1 MDLQLAN
8 RSCLVTGATKGIG
21 KSTALVLAGEGARL
35 ALVARSQPDLE
46 GVAEEFERAGFDR
59 PVLIAEDL
67 TSDGGTAR
75 VREQVERS
83 LGGLDVLINNAG
95 GTRALRWDSPEEDWA
110 EAAALNLHAVR
121 RLTGEFIEGMKQ
133 RGFGRIVNVTG
144 THEPYQG
151 TGESYTHP
159 AAVMAKASVHVWS
172 KSIAT
177 AFARYGV
184 TMNCV
189 GPGFTESGQ
198 VDRLF
203 PKGDVRDALVN
214 AIIPAGRPG
223 RPEEIAVVIAF
234 LASPIAS
241 FVTGVVVPVDGGTRH
256 FPY

>member
-1 MDLQLAN
+1 VDLQLAD

-35 ALVARSQPDLE
+35 ALVARSKSDLE
-46 GVAEEFERAGFDR
+46 AVAQEFERAGLDR

-75 VREQVERS
+75 VREQVEQS
-83 LGGLDVLINNAG
+83 IGDLDILINNAG
-95 GTRALRWDSPEEDWA
+95 GTRNLRWNSPEEDWA

-121 RLTGEFIEGMKQ
+121 RLTVEFIEGMKQ

-144 THEPYQG
+144 THEAYIG
-151 TGESYTHP
+151 TGESYLHP

-172 KSIAT
+172 KSISR
-177 AFARYGV
+177 AFAQYGV
-184 TMNCV
+184 TINCV
-189 GPGFTESGQ
+189 GPGFTESAQ
-198 VDRLF
+198 TDRLF
-203 PKGDVRDALVN
+203 PKGDVRDALVKS
-214 AIIPAGRPG
+214 IIPAGRPG

-241 FVTGVVVPVDGGTRH
+241 FVTGVIVPVDGGTKH